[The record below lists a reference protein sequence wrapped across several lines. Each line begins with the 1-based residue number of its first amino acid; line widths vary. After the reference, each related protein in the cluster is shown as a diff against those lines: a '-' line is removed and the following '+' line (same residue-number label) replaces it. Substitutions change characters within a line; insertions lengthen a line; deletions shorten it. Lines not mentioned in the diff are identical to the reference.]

1 VSADALKP
9 GARAQVHAHTDTLRR
24 SFCLAPLAA
33 LAGFSTELLAVPAVT
48 SPAPAVSVRLETEL
62 GVIVIDL
69 AARAAPITAENFLA
83 YVDRGLWK
91 GASFYRTV
99 SPANDHNPATINLIQ
114 GGLNVDS
121 GPLPPIAHETTR
133 ATGLRHREGTIS
145 MARGEPGTAASEF
158 FICLGD
164 NPALDFGGAR
174 NSDGQGFAAFGQ
186 VSEGMDVVR
195 RIHARPANAK
205 TEEAYLKGQIL
216 EAPVRVLSVKR
227 V

>member
-1 VSADALKP
+1 VSADA
-9 GARAQVHAHTDTLRR
+9 LRR

-33 LAGFSTELLAVPAVT
+33 LAGCSSELRAVPSVS
-48 SPAPAVSVRLETEL
+48 SPAPAISVRLETEL

-69 AARAAPITAENFLA
+69 AARAAPITAANFLA

-99 SPANDHNPATINLIQ
+99 SPANDHNPATINVIQ
-114 GGLNVDS
+114 GGLNVDN

-145 MARGEPGTAASEF
+145 MARGEPGSAASEF

-174 NSDGQGFAAFGQ
+174 NPDGQGFAAFGQ

-195 RIHARPANAK
+195 RIHARPANAQ
-205 TEEAYLKGQIL
+205 TDEAYLKGQIL